1 MNPKRIEI
9 TSTGIQITPYH
20 KNQCPYLEKLTST
33 YDAVRHRRNPVTGFF
48 LDYDSTDPCFVTH
61 MHQSKFIQSNFPD
74 YSIRY
79 IPPTKGYPLLG
90 HFQLN
95 PEIIPRDVQT
105 DIINQI
111 VNDPKHN
118 DWFVYLS
125 QGLGKTLLSVY
136 LISYFNTK
144 TLIMCYNKDILHQW
158 FTTMRDKT
166 NIDPQ
171 RIIIIDSSK
180 IFEKILEKDFP
191 TEDFDIFMCTPGLLS
206 SFGKKNGFQ
215 NLLKLF
221 DLMHIGFKI
230 YDEAHRNIANIV
242 KINAFTSVQRTL
254 YLSGDFGQSNKTKEK
269 LYFNIFHNIPV
280 LTPPKDMMNT
290 LKFTV
295 AMVIKYNTHPNDMQ
309 KASCMTRRGFSFFE
323 YMKYQF
329 GQDEFF
335 NRIDDVIQQILQ
347 TNTNHYKTLLL
358 VNLIEHVDEL
368 YDILSEKYGDKFT
381 IGKYHSKVSPE
392 DKEICKEQCDL
403 IVSTYQSFSTGIDVS
418 KIKYVVSCAICTKI
432 DDNQSSGR
440 ARPLSDGSDV
450 YYFMFADM
458 GFSYT
463 KRTLG
468 KRLRYLQETKI
479 KDIKVIDYS

>member
-221 DLMHIGFKI
+221 DLCF
-230 YDEAHRNIANIV
+230 
-242 KINAFTSVQRTL
+242 
-254 YLSGDFGQSNKTKEK
+254 
-269 LYFNIFHNIPV
+269 
-280 LTPPKDMMNT
+280 
-290 LKFTV
+290 
-295 AMVIKYNTHPNDMQ
+295 
-309 KASCMTRRGFSFFE
+309 C
-323 YMKYQF
+323 
-329 GQDEFF
+329 
-335 NRIDDVIQQILQ
+335 
-347 TNTNHYKTLLL
+347 
-358 VNLIEHVDEL
+358 IEV
-368 YDILSEKYGDKFT
+368 
-381 IGKYHSKVSPE
+381 
-392 DKEICKEQCDL
+392 
-403 IVSTYQSFSTGIDVS
+403 
-418 KIKYVVSCAICTKI
+418 
-432 DDNQSSGR
+432 
-440 ARPLSDGSDV
+440 
-450 YYFMFADM
+450 
-458 GFSYT
+458 
-463 KRTLG
+463 
-468 KRLRYLQETKI
+468 
-479 KDIKVIDYS
+479 